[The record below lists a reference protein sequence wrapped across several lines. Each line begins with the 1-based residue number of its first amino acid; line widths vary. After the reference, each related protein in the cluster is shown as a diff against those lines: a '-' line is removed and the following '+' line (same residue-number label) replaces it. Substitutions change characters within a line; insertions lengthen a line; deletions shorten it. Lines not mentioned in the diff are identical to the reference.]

1 MHLAENSLGFFKL
14 AKGIFVGIV
23 QKFKAWRQSR
33 HEGKVSRAA
42 KTAKNPKAIRED
54 RWAALEALC
63 AMDEAAEAVPPLLQ
77 RFEFS
82 LENGIGDA
90 REKELAMG
98 GITRFGDQAVPLVLE
113 HLATTTRIAW
123 PIKILKS
130 LGNDALVVEG
140 LKKALNFGET
150 TFDQGQTDKN
160 YDLLC
165 HLVEHKL
172 GSFAHDLRRF
182 LKDPDERVR
191 FAAAEVLIEQNDP
204 TMVPMLEG
212 FLTDQTVENI
222 RIRQTV
228 LRAFVERQWILTQ
241 PERIPG
247 GEVIPGIYVTSTRT
261 LAVRGQHS

>member
-1 MHLAENSLGFFKL
+1 M
-14 AKGIFVGIV
+14 GIV
-23 QKFKAWRQSR
+23 QKFKAWRQSQ
-33 HEGKVSRAA
+33 HEGKVARAA

-63 AMDEAAEAVPPLLQ
+63 SMEEPDEAIPHLLQ

-98 GITRFGDQAVPLVLE
+98 GIPRFGDRAVPMVMG

-123 PIKILKS
+123 PIKILKA
-130 LGNDALVVEG
+130 LGDDRLVVEG

-172 GSFAHDLRRF
+172 GSFAHELHRF
-182 LKDPDERVR
+182 LMNPDERVR
-191 FAAAEVLIEQNDP
+191 FAAAEVLIEQNDASMIP
-204 TMVPMLEG
+204 VLEA

-222 RIRQTV
+222 RIRQAV

-247 GEVIPGIYVTSTRT
+247 GEVIPGVYVTQTRT